1 MDDNKVLIAAEFYSI
16 PNDVHELTV
25 TDGEL
30 LLPKKVPVINNKVKT
45 INAREDTLYTNGTT
59 LNMLWD
65 SLPMELIHKFQYS
78 VDGNK
83 NLKLQM
89 AGKGIT
95 EVNRPLFQ
103 NTFTFISTAITYQK
117 AIVIASVTFRESVTF
132 VPELFSYLKE
142 LNYL

>member
-1 MDDNKVLIAAEFYSI
+1 
-16 PNDVHELTV
+16 
-25 TDGEL
+25 
-30 LLPKKVPVINNKVKT
+30 
-45 INAREDTLYTNGTT
+45 
-59 LNMLWD
+59 
-65 SLPMELIHKFQYS
+65 MELIHKFQCS
-78 VDGNK
+78 LDGNNK
-83 NLKLQM
+83 LQLQM

-95 EVNRPLFQ
+95 EVNKTLFQ

>member
-1 MDDNKVLIAAEFYSI
+1 MDDNKVLISAEFYSI

-65 SLPMELIHKFQYS
+65 SLPMELIHKNQFS
-78 VDGNK
+78 LDGNK
-83 NLKLQM
+83 NLQLQM

-95 EVNRPLFQ
+95 EVNKTLFQ
-103 NTFTFISTAITYQK
+103 NTLECISKAITYQK
-117 AIVIASVTFRESVTF
+117 EIVLASVINRESVTF
-132 VPELFSYLKE
+132 VPDLFSYLKE
-142 LNYL
+142 VN

>member
-1 MDDNKVLIAAEFYSI
+1 MDDNKVLIAAEFYRI
-16 PNDVHELTV
+16 PNDVHELTI
-25 TDGEL
+25 TDCEP
-30 LLPKKVPVINNKVKT
+30 LLPKKVPVVNNKVKT

-95 EVNRPLFQ
+95 EVNKTLFQ
-103 NTFTFISTAITYQK
+103 NTLESISKAITYQK
-117 AIVIASVTFRESVTF
+117 EIVLASVINRESVTF
-132 VPELFSYLKE
+132 VPDRFSYLIE